1 MEVSKN
7 FLVALALGIVA
18 CALGGCSFIKK
29 PMTSEATL
37 LDRAEMATGVENR
50 TYQSCLIQCEARSTP
65 CTIRSEAKTATS
77 IAATSPPLW

>member
-1 MEVSKN
+1 MKVSKN
-7 FLVALALGIVA
+7 FLFALALGIVA
-18 CALGGCSFIKK
+18 CALGGCGFIKK

-65 CTIRSEAKTATS
+65 CTIRSEAKTVICIVA
-77 IAATSPPLW
+77 IFHPL